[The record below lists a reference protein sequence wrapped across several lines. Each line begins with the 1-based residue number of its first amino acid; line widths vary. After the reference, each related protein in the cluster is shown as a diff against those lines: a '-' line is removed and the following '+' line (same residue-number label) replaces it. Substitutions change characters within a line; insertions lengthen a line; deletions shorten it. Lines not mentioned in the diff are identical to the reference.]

1 MEAGI
6 ACNCSSSFGMSN
18 ASTNSSES
26 RNKIQSLAAFCIA
39 KFRAAEKSSHHTKS
53 YTHGVTAEAIFLE
66 LSEEPVSTTTIS
78 QPRALIRSRHIFKL
92 SHSFFVM
99 MQIDRF
105 GMFCTLRLMIVSLWM
120 GLREVSSITAP
131 LGYFLIHVWRM
142 TGFN

>member
-105 GMFCTLRLMIVSLWM
+105 GMFCTLRLNDSFIMDGIAGGVKHNRAFGILFDTCM
-120 GLREVSSITAP
+120 ENDR
-131 LGYFLIHVWRM
+131 F
-142 TGFN
+142 